1 MADGPRRPRLGLRAR
16 ILGGYLVLVG
26 LALVLITVVTFRQ
39 ADRAQREAVDIEL
52 REEVRDFGAGLQ
64 AGRNDGLTVD
74 EAIDSYTDSWPED
87 DRDSIV
93 VLVGEE
99 PVRGAGPLARFPVM
113 SDLAREATSPRL
125 INLRVEGNEL
135 RAFATPL
142 LLDGRRIGGTV
153 VARFTQEERDALF
166 ERRLAVLLVGGLA
179 FLLASVIAWFT
190 LGRLLRPVKQ
200 IAATADGIARSGDL
214 SRRIDV
220 GARND
225 EAGVLGTTFNRMLE
239 RLEGSFRREQR
250 FIREASHE
258 LRTPITICRGHLEVL
273 GSDPSPKE
281 IEEAHEVVV
290 DELARM
296 GRIVEDMATLARA
309 EDPGFIQLQEVP
321 VERFLGEV
329 ARAAEPLLDGRLK
342 LEQPPSGG
350 LIRLDPQRMQQALLN
365 LLQNA
370 ALHAPVETEVV
381 LGAAESGFGWRLSVA
396 DRGGGVP
403 AGEEEKLFRPFARGA
418 SRAPGSGLGL
428 AIVRG
433 IAEAHGGR
441 AGCDNRPGVGAT
453 FWVTVPR

>member
-1 MADGPRRPRLGLRAR
+1 MAEGSRRPRIGLRAR
-16 ILGGYLVLVG
+16 ILGGYLVVVG

-64 AGRNDGLTVD
+64 AGRNDGLTVR
-74 EAIDSYTDSWPED
+74 EAIDSYTDTWPAD

-93 VLVGEE
+93 VVVGDD
-99 PVRGAGPLARFPVM
+99 PVRGAGALAAFPAVV
-113 SDLAREATSPRL
+113 DLARRSTSPRL
-125 INLRVEGNEL
+125 VNLTIEGRDL

-153 VARFTQEERDALF
+153 VARFTQEERDALV

-179 FLLASVIAWFT
+179 FLLASAVAWFM

-200 IAATADGIARSGDL
+200 IAATADEIARSGDL
-214 SRRIDV
+214 SRRIEV
-220 GARND
+220 GDRND
-225 EAGVLGTTFNRMLE
+225 EAGILGTTFNRMLE
-239 RLEGSFRREQR
+239 RLDGSFRREQR

-258 LRTPITICRGHLEVL
+258 LRTPTTICRGHLEVL
-273 GSDPSPKE
+273 GAEPAPE
-281 IEEAHEVVV
+281 EVAEAHEVVI

-309 EDPGFIQLQEVP
+309 EDPGFIRLEEVP
-321 VERFLGEV
+321 VDQFLNEV
-329 ARAAEPLLDGRLK
+329 ARAAEPLLDGRLE
-342 LEQPPSGG
+342 LEEPPGG
-350 LIRLDPQRMQQALLN
+350 AIRLDPQRMQQALLN

-370 ALHAPVETEVV
+370 ALHAPADSPVA
-381 LGAAESGFGWRLSVA
+381 LRAERTGFGWRLSVA

-403 AGEEEKLFRPFARGA
+403 PGDEEKLFRPFARGA
-418 SRAPGSGLGL
+418 SRSPGSGLGL

-441 AGCDNRPGVGAT
+441 AGCDNRPGTGAT